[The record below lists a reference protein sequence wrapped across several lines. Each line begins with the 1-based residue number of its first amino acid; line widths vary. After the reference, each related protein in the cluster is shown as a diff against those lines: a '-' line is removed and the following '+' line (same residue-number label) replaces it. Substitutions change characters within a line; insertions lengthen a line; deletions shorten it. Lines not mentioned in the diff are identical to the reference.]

1 LSGKLDFRKENIA
14 DILLKH
20 KAYIGWPGLYFEK
33 NNIPIKIHGLE
44 EYNGNNEDLLANSF
58 KFISSGLLTKTM
70 DSMIVITYL
79 QFPGKGI
86 ISASDASNSYAK
98 FFEE

>member
-1 LSGKLDFRKENIA
+1 
-14 DILLKH
+14 
-20 KAYIGWPGLYFEK
+20 
-33 NNIPIKIHGLE
+33 
-44 EYNGNNEDLLANSF
+44 
-58 KFISSGLLTKTM
+58 LLTKTI
-70 DSMIVITYL
+70 DSMIVITHL